1 MRREPPFG
9 EVHRYGPRPASP
21 PAGLLYE
28 PMTGRFVY
36 PLAWLAGYVWLP
48 ALQAWLW
55 CQLARQMGNAARMPL
70 RSNWIRSVGR
80 MPAIGAAGIPANMAL
95 MQALGFHRFGP

>member
-1 MRREPPFG
+1 
-9 EVHRYGPRPASP
+9 
-21 PAGLLYE
+21 
-28 PMTGRFVY
+28 MTGRFVY